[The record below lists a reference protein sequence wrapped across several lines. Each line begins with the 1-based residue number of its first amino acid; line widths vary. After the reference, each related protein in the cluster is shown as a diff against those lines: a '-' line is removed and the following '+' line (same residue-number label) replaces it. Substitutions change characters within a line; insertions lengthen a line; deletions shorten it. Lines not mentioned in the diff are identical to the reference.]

1 MRLINYCLCLLLY
14 HLGDWVSKPLF
25 KWDCFTFLYPVYN
38 NLMHWSV
45 VINDKNDFDIWINR
59 KKLLQSSIDL
69 INKVIEEC
77 EEYDD
82 PLPEEIIQLV
92 INIYNKHSDQIV
104 LGKNLGETIID
115 MIDNEIDNTL

>member
-45 VINDKNDFDIWINR
+45 VINDKNNFDIWINR

-69 INKVIEEC
+69 INETIEEC
-77 EEYDD
+77 DELDY
-82 PLPEEIIQLV
+82 PYRKRLYNWLSIFT
-92 INIYNKHSDQIV
+92 INIQIR
-104 LGKNLGETIID
+104 LF
-115 MIDNEIDNTL
+115 

>member
-45 VINDKNDFDIWINR
+45 VINDKNNFDIWINR

-69 INKVIEEC
+69 INETIEEC
-77 EEYDD
+77 DELDY

-104 LGKNLGETIID
+104 LGKDVAEKIIES
-115 MIDNEIDNTL
+115 IDQE